1 MKLSYPLVVLAA
13 HLAAVAIA
21 QDTTT
26 ASSSS
31 SIESSLDSSTD
42 SSVDSTA
49 EASTESI
56 NELSDVDSSS
66 VDSASDVASA
76 IAVAEADAVSAVV
89 RTTYNTA
96 IANYNFDDST
106 FNYCNAS
113 FPTASTYSSVSGATL
128 EFVQVIVRHGDR
140 TPVVVA
146 PGQNVSWN
154 CDGYNENIYLKDPT
168 SEALSSSALVSQKV
182 EIPAWNGKYGFSNQL
197 WQGTCNVGE
206 LTDTGKKQH
215 QNLGSQ
221 LRSIYVNKLGFLP
234 DWLDNPNKLYVRT
247 THYHRTKNSA
257 EQLLGGLYPFRG
269 VTDDMKIPMYTYPVE
284 IETMDANSDA
294 CPAVDTVWYDI
305 ISSSP
310 YQTFFTGQSALMS
323 KLAGILNVSGSTW
336 TMVWDG
342 YADTLFTRMCQNKGL
357 PCSSNGSVCATSA
370 DRDQVKRNA
379 NFDWAYKYRDHPL
392 AKTYTRLHIG
402 SFIGT
407 LRDQLQNVVAG
418 TTGSVKFALY
428 SGHDTTI
435 GPILGSLKAS
445 NRQMLWPPYASNLIF
460 EVWKKT
466 DGSRYVRVLYNGEVL
481 KLQDGFKWCDLSACP
496 INTFTTYLANYIP
509 SDITTECNASY

>member
-1 MKLSYPLVVLAA
+1 
-13 HLAAVAIA
+13 
-21 QDTTT
+21 
-26 ASSSS
+26 
-31 SIESSLDSSTD
+31 
-42 SSVDSTA
+42 
-49 EASTESI
+49 
-56 NELSDVDSSS
+56 
-66 VDSASDVASA
+66 
-76 IAVAEADAVSAVV
+76 
-89 RTTYNTA
+89 
-96 IANYNFDDST
+96 
-106 FNYCNAS
+106 
-113 FPTASTYSSVSGATL
+113 
-128 EFVQVIVRHGDR
+128 
-140 TPVVVA
+140 
-146 PGQNVSWN
+146 
-154 CDGYNENIYLKDPT
+154 
-168 SEALSSSALVSQKV
+168 
-182 EIPAWNGKYGFSNQL
+182 YGFSNQL
-197 WQGTCNVGE
+197 WQGTCNVGQ

-215 QNLGSQ
+215 QTLGSQ
-221 LRSIYVNKLGFLP
+221 LRSIYVDKLKFLP
-234 DWLDNPNKLYVRT
+234 DWLDNPSQLYVRT
-247 THYHRTKNSA
+247 THYWRTKNSA

-269 VTDDMKIPMYTYPVE
+269 VTNEMAIPMYTYPVE
-284 IETMDANSDA
+284 IETMDVNSDA

-305 ISSSP
+305 ISAPS

-323 KLAGILNVSGSTW
+323 KLAGILNVSGPTW

-379 NFDWAYKYRDHPL
+379 NFDWAYKYRDHPM

-418 TTGSVKFALY
+418 KTGAVKFALY

-496 INTFTTYLANYIP
+496 IDTFTTYLANYIP
-509 SDITTECNASY
+509 SDITKECNASY